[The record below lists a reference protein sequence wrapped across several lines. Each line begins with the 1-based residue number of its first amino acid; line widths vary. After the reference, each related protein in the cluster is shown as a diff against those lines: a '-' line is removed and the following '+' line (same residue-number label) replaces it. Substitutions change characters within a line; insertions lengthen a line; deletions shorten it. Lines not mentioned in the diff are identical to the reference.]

1 LIKKSADKKMSRNGQ
16 FDDEIFLSYNLDN
29 KDYVQR
35 LYDKLCNLKL
45 KVWIDDKKLDNTSLN
60 LQLANRIKNSQVF
73 MCCITKKYSESQ
85 NCQNELLFAI
95 KENKPIIILMFEHFD
110 KISIEI
116 QFQINKNGR

>member
-1 LIKKSADKKMSRNGQ
+1 MSRNGR
-16 FDDEIFLSYNLDN
+16 FDDDIFLSYNRGN
-29 KDYVQR
+29 KAYVQR

-45 KVWIDDKKLDNTSLN
+45 KVWIDDKNLDNTSLN
-60 LQLANRIKNSQVF
+60 LQLAKGIKNSHVF

-110 KISIEI
+110 KISNEI
-116 QFQINKNGR
+116 QFQIIENGR